1 MKILV
6 VNGPNL
12 NLLGTREPSVY
23 GISTLQDLEKRLKK
37 KYPRVKFE
45 FFQSNSEGEMVD
57 ALHKTIRSSVDA
69 VVINPGAYSHYSY
82 AIRDAIAAL
91 KIPVVE
97 VHISN
102 VHAREEFRRHSVITP
117 VCKGVVSGFG
127 GMSYELA
134 VQFLVESKPSRKKS

>member
-6 VNGPNL
+6 INGPNL
-12 NLLGTREPSVY
+12 NLLGKREPAIY
-23 GISTLQDLEKRLKK
+23 GTTTLADIEGRLKK
-37 KYPRVKFE
+37 RFPNVQFD
-45 FFQSNSEGEMVD
+45 FFQSNHEG
-57 ALHKTIRSSVDA
+57 ALIDQLQKAIDGGFDG

-91 KIPVVE
+91 KAPVVE

-117 VCKGVVSGFG
+117 VCKGLVAGFG
-127 GMSYELA
+127 DMGYELA
-134 VQFLVESKPSRKKS
+134 VKFLVEPRT